1 MTKNKKLWLI
11 NGIAFLL
18 AFLVGLYY
26 AVPYFQKPNVSVRAI
41 SVLEEPVDY
50 EHFFYENGLENV
62 DMYVEE
68 ETNSIFL
75 SFRKIIDG
83 SIAEE
88 DIGIECS
95 LDEDIT
101 LQFMFEYSADTN
113 DFYFLV
119 DTYAF
124 PSYYE
129 GHERLSGVPFLTE
142 EGEIDIG
149 FATEDGPVFL
159 SDFDEN
165 MLLQNCGWF
174 SRALK
179 KVALAATVVAVT
191 AAVVAVAVVV
201 APAVVAAATAIGSAV
216 VGTSAGATAI
226 AALGAAATAGAA
238 AISTTTFAIAAATA
252 TIAACVALVAEI
264 AEEYVELTDT
274 FAQSTE
280 EEVRSNKAWD
290 GPIYYPCL
298 RVGEGIKLQ
307 VSPFPVNDEVAV
319 AWIKLGGNM
328 YTYFSDDAAGILEL
342 AGYVPGLNHAEMDIE
357 VGQYPHYHPF
367 LDNVEVKIAGD
378 GRQVY
383 GPKHSIHSF
392 YGRRK

>member
-191 AAVVAVAVVV
+191 AAVVAVL
-201 APAVVAAATAIGSAV
+201 P
-216 VGTSAGATAI
+216 
-226 AALGAAATAGAA
+226 
-238 AISTTTFAIAAATA
+238 
-252 TIAACVALVAEI
+252 
-264 AEEYVELTDT
+264 
-274 FAQSTE
+274 
-280 EEVRSNKAWD
+280 
-290 GPIYYPCL
+290 P
-298 RVGEGIKLQ
+298 
-307 VSPFPVNDEVAV
+307 
-319 AWIKLGGNM
+319 
-328 YTYFSDDAAGILEL
+328 
-342 AGYVPGLNHAEMDIE
+342 
-357 VGQYPHYHPF
+357 
-367 LDNVEVKIAGD
+367 
-378 GRQVY
+378 
-383 GPKHSIHSF
+383 
-392 YGRRK
+392 